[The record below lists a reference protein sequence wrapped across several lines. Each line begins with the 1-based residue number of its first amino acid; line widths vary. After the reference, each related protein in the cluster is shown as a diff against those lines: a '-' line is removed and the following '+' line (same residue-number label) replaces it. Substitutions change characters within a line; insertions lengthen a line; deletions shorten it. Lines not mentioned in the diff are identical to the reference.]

1 MFVSY
6 YLIDIVKI
14 KHSDFDLLLL
24 RTVPFNVSYC
34 IPLPVAV
41 FPLHCVCCCS
51 HLGAVTVVSLR
62 WDSRAQDRT
71 GGERGAV
78 HGAEQDS

>member
-1 MFVSY
+1 MSY

-14 KHSDFDLLLL
+14 KHSDFDLLHL
-24 RTVPFNVSYC
+24 RAVPFNVSYC

-41 FPLHCVCCCS
+41 LPLHGVCCCS
-51 HLGAVTVVSLR
+51 HLGAVLCHCGGTAEHS
-62 WDSRAQDRT
+62 T

-78 HGAEQDS
+78 HGAEQES